1 MQRCAVCVPRYAL
14 NVLRSGWCV
23 PSSGRWTAGTL
34 HVCRQTIFMVGW
46 CRLLFAKCI
55 DSNTLIS
62 LWVSFLIAS
71 VRKDR
76 VITIEALSQV

>member
-1 MQRCAVCVPRYAL
+1 
-14 NVLRSGWCV
+14 
-23 PSSGRWTAGTL
+23 
-34 HVCRQTIFMVGW
+34 MVGW